1 MKHTKPKIILFGPPA
16 VGKTHIGKLLAK
28 ESGLTFY
35 DGDNEM
41 TPHERGLVSRGQW
54 DDKNRQTLLT
64 RMAQTINQL
73 DSNSPKGVVISVA
86 LTRQWMRE
94 FLNDQCGP
102 RNFVLVRSSLLN
114 NELEN
119 LVSTR
124 HHEGHPITVESFR
137 KFTSQFESPAIPH
150 LTLDNPQDE
159 NQEHILKDRIHQL
172 MKQLSIT
179 D

>member
-1 MKHTKPKIILFGPPA
+1 MKNTKPKIILFGPPA

-86 LTRQWMRE
+86 LPRQWMR
-94 FLNDQCGP
+94 
-102 RNFVLVRSSLLN
+102 
-114 NELEN
+114 
-119 LVSTR
+119 
-124 HHEGHPITVESFR
+124 
-137 KFTSQFESPAIPH
+137 
-150 LTLDNPQDE
+150 
-159 NQEHILKDRIHQL
+159 
-172 MKQLSIT
+172 
-179 D
+179 